1 MWKETKWIHYFGHQ
15 SCENRF
21 PPHIHSN
28 PLDLKWCLCVFWSI
42 WKPSECKMKQNLYFK
57 QECTIL
63 GYGSCENH
71 FPPKAFI
78 LIPHTNNGVW
88 KCFGAFWKPS
98 ECKIK
103 QNLCFGAECTISGY
117 RSCEYY
123 FPPNASILIH
133 RTNKCICECFGS
145 FGNL

>member
-1 MWKETKWIHYFGHQ
+1 
-15 SCENRF
+15 
-21 PPHIHSN
+21 
-28 PLDLKWCLCVFWSI
+28 LCVFWSI

-71 FPPKAFI
+71 FPPNAFI
-78 LIPHTNNGVW
+78 LIPHTNNGVC

-98 ECKIK
+98 KCKMK

-133 RTNKCICECFGS
+133 HTNKCVCECFGS
-145 FGNL
+145 FGNLWNVNSSKTSVSSLNALFWGTEVAKIISHQMHPF